1 MDWQENSIIDGEFT
15 VPEDRDVVVQLGEKA
30 VKSGWAISGQ
40 QKPFELS
47 LDKAI
52 QRWFTSSEVSKTLL
66 VNDMNPFASICYR
79 VIDAHL
85 LR

>member
-1 MDWQENSIIDGEFT
+1 MFPMDWQENSIIDGEFT

-52 QRWFTSSEVSKTLL
+52 QR
-66 VNDMNPFASICYR
+66 
-79 VIDAHL
+79 
-85 LR
+85 